1 LFLFYESIVYRS
13 NITIP
18 TFKRRFIMV
27 DTWHPT
33 EQKTNIS
40 AEKLLAVA
48 SLISSQESIQEDVM
62 RLNSADVD
70 LISSYLNAPQSAW
83 LKAIE
88 NFTDAQILDL
98 CMLFTVGEMKF
109 STWTFGSKNPTIYFL
124 RQLKAENRAAEKDFV
139 RWLKKQTDNRYIPYG
154 PALI

>member
-1 LFLFYESIVYRS
+1 
-13 NITIP
+13 
-18 TFKRRFIMV
+18 MV

-33 EQKTNIS
+33 EQKTNVS
-40 AEKLLAVA
+40 AEQLLAFA
-48 SLISSQESIQEDVM
+48 SLINSQETIQEDVM
-62 RLNSADVD
+62 RLHSADVD
-70 LISSYLNAPQSAW
+70 LINSYLNAPQSAW

-88 NFTDAQILDL
+88 NFTDAQVLNL

>member
-1 LFLFYESIVYRS
+1 
-13 NITIP
+13 
-18 TFKRRFIMV
+18 MV
-27 DTWHPT
+27 DTWQPT

-40 AEKLLAVA
+40 AEKLLGFA
-48 SLISSQESIQEDVM
+48 SLISGQDTIQEDVM
-62 RLNSADVD
+62 RLESADIELVN
-70 LISSYLNAPQSAW
+70 SYLNTPQSAW

-88 NFTDAQILDL
+88 DLTDAQILNL
-98 CMLFTVGEMKF
+98 CMLFTVGEMRF

>member
-1 LFLFYESIVYRS
+1 
-13 NITIP
+13 
-18 TFKRRFIMV
+18 MV

-33 EQKTNIS
+33 EQKINIS

-62 RLNSADVD
+62 HLHSADVD
-70 LISSYLNAPQSAW
+70 LISGYLNAPQSAW

-88 NFTDAQILDL
+88 DFTDVQILNL

>member
-1 LFLFYESIVYRS
+1 FYESIVYRS

-40 AEKLLAVA
+40 AEKLLALS

-62 RLNSADVD
+62 RLHSADVD
-70 LISSYLNAPQSAW
+70 LICSYLNAPQSSW

-88 NFTDAQILDL
+88 NFTDVQVLNL

-124 RQLKAENRAAEKDFV
+124 RQLKSENRAAEKVFV

>member
-1 LFLFYESIVYRS
+1 
-13 NITIP
+13 
-18 TFKRRFIMV
+18 MV

-33 EQKTNIS
+33 EQKTNVP
-40 AEKLLAVA
+40 AEKLLALA
-48 SLISSQESIQEDVM
+48 SLISSKESLQADVM
-62 RLNSADVD
+62 RLNSADID

-88 NFTDAQILDL
+88 NFTDTQVLNL

-109 STWTFGSKNPTIYFL
+109 PTWTFGSKNPTIYFL

>member
-1 LFLFYESIVYRS
+1 
-13 NITIP
+13 
-18 TFKRRFIMV
+18 
-27 DTWHPT
+27 
-33 EQKTNIS
+33 
-40 AEKLLAVA
+40 
-48 SLISSQESIQEDVM
+48 M
-62 RLNSADVD
+62 RLHSADVD
-70 LISSYLNAPQSAW
+70 LISRYLNAPQSAW
-83 LKAIE
+83 LEAIE
-88 NFTDAQILDL
+88 NFTDTQILNL

>member
-1 LFLFYESIVYRS
+1 
-13 NITIP
+13 
-18 TFKRRFIMV
+18 MV
-27 DTWHPT
+27 DTWQPS
-33 EQKTNIS
+33 EQITSIS
-40 AEKLLAVA
+40 AKKLLGLA
-48 SLISSQESIQEDVM
+48 SLINGKNTIEDDIKH
-62 RLNSADVD
+62 LESADIE

-88 NFTDAQILDL
+88 EFTDTQILDL

-109 STWTFGSKNPTIYFL
+109 PTWTFGSKNPTIYFL
-124 RQLKAENRAAEKDFV
+124 RHLKPENRAAEKDFV